1 MANGRIGGIINEAAA
16 RYGVSPSALSVIAGI
31 ESNYNPY
38 AKNPRSSAGG
48 LFQFIDATARDYGLD
63 NRFDPVQASDAAARL
78 ARDNSQVLA
87 RVLGRQPTAGE
98 LYLAHQQ
105 GAGGASKLLENP
117 NARAVDIVG
126 ADSVRL
132 NGGRM
137 DMSAQEFANLWI
149 NKANSRM
156 GAAPKQETG
165 AQPMAQPTAQPQ
177 QRGIRGFLA
186 NPDKRDRLIMALEGM
201 TLNPNQALIQTAA
214 QGIQDRRTQR
224 AADAKSGRTAEW
236 LRANGRPDLAQAVA
250 TGAIDPKS
258 AVSAALTPE
267 KDPRTAK
274 QKDYE
279 FFKGLGMSDEAALAA
294 VSSGTTVN
302 VGGENALPPG
312 VVAID
317 EKTGLAV
324 VADPESPTGVRQVP
338 IPGGP
343 ADIERAKAE
352 AESTQE
358 TELSAERKK
367 VLFDNAKAQA
377 DAVSSAVA
385 DAMSI
390 MDKKGGLDILPEA
403 GILGSRLASMG
414 LNQQAVDLSKS
425 LNTVKAAVAFG
436 TLQKMRE
443 ASKTGGALGAV
454 SAPELALLESALG
467 SLDQSLSEDL
477 LRKNLGIVEKTMT
490 KILNDP
496 VASYYYQNG
505 ELPPEGYTG
514 DTPADAAPAQAPQ
527 GILSQPAPIA
537 PAGSSG
543 KNPYMGMTREQ
554 FGQIDIMSLTPEQ
567 IDQLMEAQG
576 LQ

>member
-16 RYGVSPSALSVIAGI
+16 RYGVNPSALSVIADI
-31 ESNYNPY
+31 ESGYNPY

-63 NRFDPVQASDAAARL
+63 NRFDPIQASDAAARL

-87 RVLGRQPTAGE
+87 GVLGRQPTAGE

-105 GAGGASKLLENP
+105 GAGGASKLLSNP

-126 ADSVRL
+126 ADAVRL
-132 NGGRM
+132 NGGNENMTAR
-137 DMSAQEFANLWI
+137 EFANLWI

-156 GAAPKQETG
+156 GVVPQQG
-165 AQPMAQPTAQPQ
+165 AQPMAQPQ

-214 QGIQDRRTQR
+214 QGIQDRRKQR
-224 AADAKSGRTAEW
+224 TTNATSGRTADW
-236 LRANGRPDLAQAVA
+236 LRENGRPDLADAVL
-250 TGAIDPKS
+250 TGAIDPKV
-258 AVSAALTPE
+258 AVSTLLTPA

-279 FFKGLGMSDEAALAA
+279 FFKGLGLSDEAALAA

-302 VGGENALPPG
+302 VGGERELPPN
-312 VVAID
+312 VLSFD
-317 EKTGLAV
+317 EKAGIMTI
-324 VADPESPTGVRQVP
+324 ADPQAPNGVRQMP
-338 IPGGP
+338 IPGGA
-343 ADIERAKAE
+343 ADVERAKVE
-352 AESTQE
+352 AETTQE

-367 VLFDNAKAQA
+367 VLLDNAKAQA
-377 DAVSSAVA
+377 DAVSSAVS
-385 DAMSI
+385 DALSI

-505 ELPPEGYTG
+505 ELPPEGAPVA
-514 DTPADAAPAQAPQ
+514 TPTTD
-527 GILSQPAPIA
+527 
-537 PAGSSG
+537 SSG
-543 KNPYMGMTREQ
+543 GNPYMGMTQEQ